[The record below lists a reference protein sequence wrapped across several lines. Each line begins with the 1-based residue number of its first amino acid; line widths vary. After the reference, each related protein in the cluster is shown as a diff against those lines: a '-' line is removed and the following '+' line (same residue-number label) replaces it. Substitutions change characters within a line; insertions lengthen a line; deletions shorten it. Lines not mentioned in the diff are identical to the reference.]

1 MGGAGWRCVGELLG
15 WEVGVKGV
23 RGVFVGCICWAIN
36 VGIARSAL
44 SFGTDTILP
53 KIQVNT
59 TLPFVNAGYPGLPD

>member
-1 MGGAGWRCVGELLG
+1 MEVCRGA
-15 WEVGVKGV
+15 VGVGSWGKRRAWGV
-23 RGVFVGCICWAIN
+23 CGVFVGCMCWAIN